1 MGSNIEKVSP
11 SNIQDCGKLSLHSE
25 ANYNGNLSVFAGADT
40 IGVLEIEM
48 NKRFEAIVRFIE
60 EEVPFDKYLGI
71 RVDELREGFAKL
83 FIPFREE
90 FIWDKRRPALHG
102 GLISTLIDT
111 CGGSAALTHCAQD
124 DRISTVDIRVDYLR
138 PGPDDDIIA
147 EAVVQ
152 RTGNRVSV
160 VHTRVYAARDKKT
173 VIAEG
178 RSVYSITR
186 VDS

>member
-1 MGSNIEKVSP
+1 MGV
-11 SNIQDCGKLSLHSE
+11 
-25 ANYNGNLSVFAGADT
+25 VRVGA
-40 IGVLEIEM
+40 IGVLEIKV
-48 NKRFEAIVRFIE
+48 NKRFEVLVRFIE
-60 EEVPFDKYLGI
+60 EEVPFDKYLGMK
-71 RVDELREGFAKL
+71 VEEVREGFAKL
-83 FIPFREE
+83 SIPFREE
-90 FIWDKRRPALHG
+90 FIGDKRRPALHG

-111 CGGSAALTHCAQD
+111 CGGLAAWTHCTPD

-138 PGPDDDIIA
+138 PGPDDDITA

-160 VHTRVYAARDKKT
+160 VHTRVYAARDRKT

-178 RSVYSITR
+178 RSVYNIRR

>member
-1 MGSNIEKVSP
+1 MDKTFE
-11 SNIQDCGKLSLHSE
+11 
-25 ANYNGNLSVFAGADT
+25 T
-40 IGVLEIEM
+40 II
-48 NKRFEAIVRFIE
+48 RFIE

-71 RVDELREGFAKL
+71 KVDELKEGYARL
-83 FIPFREE
+83 HIPFREE
-90 FIWDKRRPALHG
+90 FIGDNRRPALHG

-111 CGGSAALTHCAQD
+111 CGGTAAWTHCTED

-147 EAVVQ
+147 EAMVQ

-160 VHTRVYAARDKKT
+160 VHTRVYAASDPNT

-178 RSVYSITR
+178 RGVYNIRRMKSTGH
-186 VDS
+186 VTNPT

>member
-1 MGSNIEKVSP
+1 
-11 SNIQDCGKLSLHSE
+11 
-25 ANYNGNLSVFAGADT
+25 VFDGFDFVGDLGDKMDKT
-40 IGVLEIEM
+40 
-48 NKRFEAIVRFIE
+48 FEAIIRFIE

-71 RVDELREGFAKL
+71 KVEELREGFARL
-83 FIPFREE
+83 FLPFREE
-90 FIWDKRRPALHG
+90 FIGDKRRPALHG
-102 GLISTLIDT
+102 GLISALIDT
-111 CGGSAALTHCAQD
+111 CGGTAAWTHCTKD

-147 EAVVQ
+147 EAIVQ

-160 VHTRVYAARDKKT
+160 VHTRVYAASDKKT

-178 RSVYSITR
+178 RSVYNIRR